1 VAEKNNELVNQL
13 LTGQHKLE
21 ADVTDLIE
29 GQKRLETDVSE
40 LKTDVSELKTDVSE
54 LKTDVSELKTDVSE
68 LKTDV
73 AELKTDVSELKT
85 DVAELK
91 TDVADLKEGQRRTE
105 LFLLNME
112 NRILPVVNAT
122 YEGMK
127 LLTEQIATV
136 QKTQIEH
143 SDKLEN
149 HELRILKLEHTK

>member
-29 GQKRLETDVSE
+29 GQKRLE
-40 LKTDVSELKTDVSE
+40 TDVSELKTDVSE

>member
-1 VAEKNNELVNQL
+1 MAEKNNELVNQL

-29 GQKRLETDVSE
+29 GQKRLE
-40 LKTDVSELKTDVSE
+40 
-54 LKTDVSELKTDVSE
+54 
-68 LKTDV
+68 
-73 AELKTDVSELKT
+73 TDVSELKT